1 MFLQCIEMEMYG
13 KVSFICEGVQL
24 ILLTVACA
32 DRKHHILLLGATKKV
47 KQSISRKEKEIAS

>member
-1 MFLQCIEMEMYG
+1 MFLHCIEMQMYG
-13 KVSFICEGVQL
+13 KASFICEGVQI

-47 KQSISRKEKEIAS
+47 KQNISTKEKKIAS